1 MRIAVYVNNL
11 DESYQILFYN
21 AVRAQAK
28 LFNMDILCIQQET
41 LTSKNNDTD
50 PFPSHKFISADGIII
65 LFATIVDRPI
75 ISLADQMKTL
85 FSSVP
90 IISAGIEIPDI
101 TSVVIKTK
109 SSMEQLM
116 MHLLSFHGYH
126 KFLYISGP
134 PGHPDNIIRE
144 TVFRTFL
151 KDAEMTGKTVSW
163 DIIHASFSEYSGMS
177 AIQDYIK
184 SHPANPP
191 DVIVCAN
198 DTTAIGALK
207 ILNMQEDNGWK
218 KCAITGFDDVEK
230 VRTDITGLTT
240 VRQPIDTMGSFSVD
254 LMHKIL
260 TGQKTPSV
268 LSIDSSLVIRN
279 SCGCGPK
286 PGSKIIP
293 QETGNPGIR
302 NKESVNSYIARMQY
316 ENLKSNLAQ
325 QYVSFFG
332 QEVNLASDI
341 AGIIVSLRNFLGNV
355 NINIFYFC
363 LFEPAVTVP
372 EEGMLVYKKEGNIE
386 KNFEPYK
393 KIRLKSFFAADLFK
407 PGSSPSH
414 RIIHYLS
421 SGIERLGL
429 IIYDADETNY
439 PQMCSC
445 AIFLSAA
452 LKRIYTLAEEKNRS
466 RQLELEVQRRT
477 KNLIDTN
484 RKLQTES
491 RKRIKVEAEVLKIS
505 ELERRRFS
513 MDMHDDIC
521 QRLAGISMMSR
532 GMAAENSQLQE
543 LSELIDE
550 TLKRTR
556 QYVHNSFPVELESL
570 GMRQGI
576 EQLCCTTEQQSCGT
590 LKVPFTWNVK
600 GDIKLDSS
608 SKINVYR
615 IIQEAIH
622 NAVKHA
628 HASEIAVA
636 VLQTENAIDIS
647 IKDNGTG
654 KNSITSH
661 APSQKNIQKKRAA
674 GLIGIGLNSMKYR
687 ADQMGG
693 TCRIVSSEETG
704 TSVLLH
710 IPV

>member
-21 AVRAQAK
+21 AVRIRAK

-41 LTSKNNDTD
+41 LTSKNDD
-50 PFPSHKFISADGIII
+50 PFPSHKFVSADGIII
-65 LFATIVDRPI
+65 LFATLVDRPVTR
-75 ISLADQMKTL
+75 LADQMKTL
-85 FSSVP
+85 FSSIPV
-90 IISAGIEIPDI
+90 ISAGIEIPDI
-101 TSVVIKTK
+101 PSVVIKTK

-116 MHLLSFHGYH
+116 MHLLSFHRYR

-144 TVFRTFL
+144 SVFRTSL
-151 KDAEMTGKTVSW
+151 KDAGMTDNTISW
-163 DIIHASFSEYSGMS
+163 DIINAYFSEYSGMF
-177 AIQDYIK
+177 ALQEYIK
-184 SHPANPP
+184 SNPANPP

-207 ILNMQEDNGWK
+207 MLNMQEDAGWE

-230 VRTDITGLTT
+230 IRTDITGLTT
-240 VRQPIDTMGSFSVD
+240 VRQPIDTMGSLSVD
-254 LMHKIL
+254 LMHKML
-260 TGQKTPSV
+260 TGQETPSV
-268 LSIDSSLVIRN
+268 LHIDSSLVIRT
-279 SCGCGPK
+279 SCGCGSK

-293 QETGNPGIR
+293 QETDSPDIC
-302 NKESVNSYIARMQY
+302 NKESMNSYIARMQY

-332 QEVNLASDI
+332 QDVNLAPDM
-341 AGIIVSLRNFLGNV
+341 AGVIVSLRNFLGNV
-355 NINIFYFC
+355 NVNTFYFC
-363 LFEPAVTVP
+363 LFEPAATVP
-372 EEGMLVYKKEGNIE
+372 EEGMLVYKKEGNTE
-386 KNFEPYK
+386 KKFEPYK

-407 PGSSPSH
+407 SGGTPSH
-414 RIIHYLS
+414 RILHYLA
-421 SGIERLGL
+421 SGTERLGF

-445 AIFLSAA
+445 AVFLSTG
-452 LKRIYTLAEEKNRS
+452 LKRIYALEEEKKRS
-466 RQLELEVQRRT
+466 RLLELEVQRRT
-477 KNLIDTN
+477 RNLIDTN
-484 RKLQTES
+484 RKLQIES
-491 RKRIKVEAEVLKIS
+491 KKRIKVEAEVLKIS

-521 QRLAGISMMSR
+521 QRLAGISMMCR
-532 GMAAENSQLQE
+532 GMAEGNSQLGE
-543 LSELIDE
+543 LSELIEE

-576 EQLCCTTEQQSCGT
+576 EQLCYTTEQQSCGT

-600 GDIKLDSS
+600 GDIKLNSTDE
-608 SKINVYR
+608 INVYR

-628 HASEIAVA
+628 QASEIAVS
-636 VLQTENAIDIS
+636 VLQTENGIDIS

-654 KNSITSH
+654 NDSL
-661 APSQKNIQKKRAA
+661 AIQKR
-674 GLIGIGLNSMKYR
+674 GVGIGLNSMKYR

-693 TCRIVSSEETG
+693 TCRIVSSEKSG